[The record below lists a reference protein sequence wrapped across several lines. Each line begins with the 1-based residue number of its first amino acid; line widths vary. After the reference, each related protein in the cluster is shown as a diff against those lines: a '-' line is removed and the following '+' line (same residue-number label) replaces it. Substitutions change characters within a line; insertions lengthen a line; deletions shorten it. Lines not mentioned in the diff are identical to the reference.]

1 LPGRFLGGCG
11 RRVLSDLIDC
21 AASAS
26 SGLFDCTPLLYRVQG
41 MKYIIR
47 GLIRKSRVNYRK
59 ITLTFYFVCARMFS
73 TTRKEIAWINI

>member
-1 LPGRFLGGCG
+1 MIDSLPGRFLGGCG

-41 MKYIIR
+41 INVYFYYMQVLKFVKY
-47 GLIRKSRVNYRK
+47 
-59 ITLTFYFVCARMFS
+59 
-73 TTRKEIAWINI
+73 